1 MDVKL
6 TQWKKFGDHPL
17 VKKSTVREFPYTELN
32 NEGCGCINGFIIVRP
47 NDYIVEI
54 NNVFISVI
62 DEHTAKELINNKQ

>member
-1 MDVKL
+1 M
-6 TQWKKFGDHPL
+6 
-17 VKKSTVREFPYTELN
+17 
-32 NEGCGCINGFIIVRP
+32 VRP